1 MARVHRVDH
10 LGSLAA
16 PIRRADGTMI
26 AEARMTRTGV
36 FTYRKADGTTRR
48 EYRSPDEV
56 FRADSLA
63 SFRGVPVTNKHP
75 PEMITAQNARK
86 YTVGAV
92 LDTPRRDGDYAVA
105 TIAVHDAATIAA
117 MDAGKNQV
125 SNGYDVDLI
134 EEPGTSPDGERYDAR
149 QTNIV
154 GNHFA
159 IGLDNA
165 RAGSD
170 AIVRMDDAAW
180 MDDDL
185 SAADRHALGAREF
198 AYPEA
203 EALPIENEAHLRDA
217 MSRFGQTDFSAHPGA
232 KSRAYHRIIAK
243 AKALG
248 VDATGFANEWAN
260 RLDDLYERVDAMDK
274 DEQIRALKLRC
285 DENDKTLTERKDALD
300 AAARERDEL
309 KARCDSLTEQVAALN
324 TKLAAGATAMET
336 EAIAK
341 HAKRADDAEAKL
353 TALEQ
358 KRPDDIRRAA
368 ELRLKA
374 QAVMGSDFRCDGMPD
389 RAVQCAVIRKL
400 APKDDVRDVSA
411 GGPSDAYVSTRCDSL
426 VEAFVANAR
435 SLTRASE
442 VITRV
447 GVKNT
452 ATLDTPEARAK
463 AWHDHGTLSGY
474 RPHGQN
480 EE

>member
-56 FRADSLA
+56 FRPDSLA

-180 MDDDL
+180 MDAEL
-185 SAADRHALGAREF
+185 TAEDRNNLGAREF
-198 AYPEA
+198 AFPE
-203 EALPIENEAHLRDA
+203 ERKLPIDDA
-217 MSRFGQTDFSAHPGA
+217 NHVRAAMGGDGFGATDFSAHPGA
-232 KSRAYHRIIAK
+232 KATAYHKILAK
-243 AKALG
+243 AKQLG
-248 VDATGFANEWAN
+248 IDASGFAAKWAN
-260 RLDDLYERVDAMDK
+260 RLDDVGAITMDPE
-274 DEQIRALKLRC
+274 EQIRALKLRL

-300 AAARERDEL
+300 TVTKERDEL
-309 KARCDSLTEQVAALN
+309 KARCDSLTEQVGALN

-353 TALEQ
+353 NALEQ
-358 KRPDDIRRAA
+358 SRPAEIRRAA

-374 QAVMGSDFRCDGMPD
+374 QAVMGADFRCDGMPD

-411 GGPSDAYVSTRCDSL
+411 GGPSDAYVATRCDSL
-426 VEAFVANAR
+426 VEAYVANAR
-435 SLTRASE
+435 SLTRAGE

-452 ATLDTPEARAK
+452 DSLDTPEARAK
-463 AWHDHGTLSGY
+463 AWHDHGTISGY